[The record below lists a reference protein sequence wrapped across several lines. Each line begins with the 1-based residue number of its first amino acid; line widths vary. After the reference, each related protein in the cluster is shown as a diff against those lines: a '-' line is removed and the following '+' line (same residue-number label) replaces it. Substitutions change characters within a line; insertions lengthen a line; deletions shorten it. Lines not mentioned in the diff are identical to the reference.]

1 MWWKIYF
8 WIILLISFGTYLYIA
23 STNSPKMGDL
33 IELVIAVVSII
44 GLYSYVYK
52 KATFNKSF
60 WKIFFWVFLLSG
72 IFFAF
77 YQYTPLNNL
86 IPYTEVFTTFNE
98 DMTTLIQDLMFTIL
112 FSPLIFPNFYAIYKL
127 GNNK

>member
-1 MWWKIYF
+1 M
-8 WIILLISFGTYLYIA
+8 ISFGTYLYIA